1 MHNLNKLHKVA
12 VHDSKQHTGNCH
24 LVVLRKLT
32 HNCTVQC
39 NKAWIAW
46 VDGFYKDI
54 AGVHVG
60 MEKVIA
66 EYLRK
71 ENG

>member
-12 VHDSKQHTGNCH
+12 IHYGKQHAGNRH
-24 LVVLRKLT
+24 LVMLRKLT
-32 HNCTVQC
+32 HDRTIQC

-46 VDGFYKDI
+46 IDSFYKDI

-71 ENG
+71 ENR